1 MTDGPQDMVS
11 AAAEA
16 RRRGRTHAAA
26 RKVALTTLGVVI
38 TLAGIAML
46 PLPGPGALIILVG
59 LWVLAQEYEW
69 AEKRLDVVQDKI
81 LDAAY
86 ATAAS
91 LPKTLGALLGASG
104 MIAFGVVFGLNED
117 WPFSGWWTAGSI
129 VGGGLLAGA
138 TAIWARATRHR
149 RAASK
154 AAKAA

>member
-16 RRRGRTHAAA
+16 RGRGRTHAAA
-26 RKVALTTLGVVI
+26 RKAALTALGVVI
-38 TLAGIAML
+38 TLTGIAML

-69 AEKRLDVVQDKI
+69 AERRLDVLQDKI

-86 ATAAS
+86 ATAGS
-91 LPKTLGALLGASG
+91 LLKTFGALLGAAG
-104 MIAFGVVFGLNED
+104 MVAFGVLFGLNED

-129 VGGGLLAGA
+129 IGGGVLAGG
-138 TAIWARATRHR
+138 TAIWARTTRHK
-149 RAASK
+149 RAATK
-154 AAKAA
+154 AARP